1 MRSAVTEML
10 GIEFPLIAFS
20 HCRDVVAEVSKAG
33 GFGIFGAAGIG
44 PGKLEA
50 ELAWI
55 DDHVDGKPY
64 GVDLIV
70 PMRYESKGAK
80 VTRDDQVSKV
90 PQTHL
95 DFVTGVFNRHGIEG
109 DALDP
114 DSLKRG
120 TRLGTNIRDDGAS
133 ALLEVA
139 FSHPIR
145 LIANAL
151 GIAPPAMIEEGKR
164 RGVPVAAL
172 VGAKEHAIRQA
183 EAGVDIIVAQGT
195 EAGGHCGEVSTLVL
209 IPEVVRELARA
220 GHDIPVLA
228 AGGIMTGGQMAG
240 MMAAGAQGAWTG
252 SIWLATPEAEASDA
266 FREKM
271 VAARSR
277 DTVRSRSRTGKPA
290 RQLGTPWHAAWDAPE
305 GPGTLPMPLMGM
317 VSEPAFARIER
328 EAAAGSAPRG
338 RLRVNSY
345 VPFGQ
350 LKLIPLLPCFLERY
364 PEVSVDVVLT
374 DNVIDLME
382 ERADV
387 AIRAGPLGESSL
399 IARKL
404 GQSPMV
410 LVAAPLAAP
419 AIRPAACRPC
429 GRTRRSYLCART
441 PPLWPQP
448 QPWNV
453 GATGGACGG
462 GRWGRSALVLSGSWS
477 ASP

>member
-139 FSHPIR
+139 FSHPIK

-151 GIAPPAMIEEGKR
+151 GTPPAYMIEMAREH
-164 RGVPVAAL
+164 GVPVAAL
-172 VGAKEHAIRQA
+172 VGAREHAIKQVQ
-183 EAGVDIIVAQGT
+183 AGVDMIVASGG
-195 EAGGHCGEVSTLVL
+195 EAGGHCGEVSTMILV
-209 IPEVVRELARA
+209 PEVVRAVREIS
-220 GHDIPVLA
+220 DVPVVA
-228 AGGIMTGGQMAG
+228 AGGIVTGEQMAAC
-240 MMAAGAQGAWTG
+240 MAMGAQGVWTG
-252 SIWLATPEAEASDA
+252 SVWLTTAEAETSPVVK
-266 FREKM
+266 EKM
-271 VAARSR
+271 LAATSR
-277 DTVRSRSRTGKPA
+277 QTIRTKSRTGKPS
-290 RQLGTPWHAAWDAPE
+290 RQLRSAWTDAWEEPE
-305 GPGTLPMPLMGM
+305 APKPLPMPLQ
-317 VSEPAFARIER
+317 SIITEPAMARITRLAEGGHEGAR
-328 EAAAGSAPRG
+328 DMASYFVGQGVGLMTTAQSAKG
-338 RLRVNSY
+338 
-345 VPFGQ
+345 
-350 LKLIPLLPCFLERY
+350 
-364 PEVSVDVVLT
+364 VVYQF
-374 DNVIDLME
+374 ME
-382 ERADV
+382 EFLDASER
-387 AIRAGPLGESSL
+387 L
-399 IARKL
+399 
-404 GQSPMV
+404 
-410 LVAAPLAAP
+410 
-419 AIRPAACRPC
+419 
-429 GRTRRSYLCART
+429 
-441 PPLWPQP
+441 
-448 QPWNV
+448 
-453 GATGGACGG
+453 TGLTAQD
-462 GRWGRSALVLSGSWS
+462 
-477 ASP
+477 